1 MGKDKK
7 TGAPAGMD
15 LQDFISQTLSAIA
28 LAVPAANQ
36 AIVDQ
41 DPKREGDTIFKLNPS
56 VQRSAKSPLT
66 TGEAVRFDVAVQVAG
81 PPAEGGPPR
90 LTVPVLDTGS
100 KSKNSAGEGLSRVR
114 FEIHV
119 HHAVGEGRKGGGPQ
133 TK

>member
-36 AIVDQ
+36 AVLEQ

-66 TGEAVRFDVAVQVAG
+66 KGEAIQFDVAVQAA
-81 PPAEGGPPR
+81 PPASEGGPPR
-90 LTVPVLDTGS
+90 LLVPVLDTGS
-100 KSKNSAGEGLSRVR
+100 KSKNSSSEGLSRVR

-119 HHAVGEGRKGGGPQ
+119 HHAVGEGRKGGG
-133 TK
+133 

>member
-36 AIVDQ
+36 AVLEQ

-56 VQRSAKSPLT
+56 VQRSVKSPLT
-66 TGEAVRFDVAVQVAG
+66 KGEAIQFDVALQAA
-81 PPAEGGPPR
+81 PSAE
-90 LTVPVLDTGS
+90 
-100 KSKNSAGEGLSRVR
+100 SR
-114 FEIHV
+114 
-119 HHAVGEGRKGGGPQ
+119 
-133 TK
+133 